1 MQNTKLL
8 LILDGW
14 GYSPSAENNAIALAN
29 TPSWDYL
36 VTNYPNT
43 LIGTSGA
50 SVGLPDGQM
59 GNSEV
64 GHLTIGSGRLIEQ
77 DFTRIENDIESGEF
91 FKNSSICQAL
101 TDTNKNDKAVH
112 ILGLLSDGGVHS
124 HQNHIHAILELA
136 KQQGCKQVYFHV
148 ITDGRDTPP
157 NSAGEFVELLEAKIN
172 ELQIGRVVSVVGRF

>member
-14 GYSPSAENNAIALAN
+14 GYSSSTENNAIALAN
-29 TPSWDYL
+29 TPNWDHL
-36 VTNYPNT
+36 VAKYPNT

-91 FKNSSICQAL
+91 FKNSSLCQAL
-101 TDTNKNDKAVH
+101 NDTNKNDFRYMVTWDVFANLK
-112 ILGLLSDGGVHS
+112 IYKFNMKKNQWCSGKICRSM
-124 HQNHIHAILELA
+124 N
-136 KQQGCKQVYFHV
+136 
-148 ITDGRDTPP
+148 
-157 NSAGEFVELLEAKIN
+157 EFN
-172 ELQIGRVVSVVGRF
+172 